1 MENQN
6 KNNAINTCKKIA
18 EYLLKIH
25 ENNLSEKYLNNKNK
39 SLLII
44 SLLFFKL
51 SDLFS
56 SRTYKKIA
64 EKAIAL
70 IAENYDTPK
79 NIEQLVLQGLI
90 VMALIRELYCE
101 GDEDEILEDIDLY
114 IFDFISVQ

>member
-44 SLLFFKL
+44 SLLFF
-51 SDLFS
+51 
-56 SRTYKKIA
+56 
-64 EKAIAL
+64 
-70 IAENYDTPK
+70 
-79 NIEQLVLQGLI
+79 
-90 VMALIRELYCE
+90 
-101 GDEDEILEDIDLY
+101 
-114 IFDFISVQ
+114 